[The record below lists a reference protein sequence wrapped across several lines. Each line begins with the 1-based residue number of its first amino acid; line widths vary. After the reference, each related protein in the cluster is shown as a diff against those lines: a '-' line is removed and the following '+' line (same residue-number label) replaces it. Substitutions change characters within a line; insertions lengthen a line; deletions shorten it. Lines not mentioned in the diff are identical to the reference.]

1 MLKYL
6 ELVKFL
12 SFADEYACGLNNA
25 FKNWAIYRT
34 CCHVFFLVLFPTS
47 PPPPQ
52 RLFSI
57 QHHMP
62 FQIKLNPLAAKYLV
76 STTHSLLGSCVR
88 GWGGPGKITGT
99 LLLSPALQL
108 FFSNTSFSM
117 LDMLLLDFKSP
128 EIMLLLDFKS
138 PEVMLLLDFKSPE
151 VLLAAPSS
159 FVVAFWRDLCRV
171 SLY

>member
-1 MLKYL
+1 M
-6 ELVKFL
+6 
-12 SFADEYACGLNNA
+12 
-25 FKNWAIYRT
+25 
-34 CCHVFFLVLFPTS
+34 
-47 PPPPQ
+47 
-52 RLFSI
+52 
-57 QHHMP
+57 
-62 FQIKLNPLAAKYLV
+62 
-76 STTHSLLGSCVR
+76 R

-138 PEVMLLLDFKSPE
+138 PEIMLLLDFKSPEVMLLLDFKSPE

-159 FVVAFWRDLCRV
+159 FVVAF
-171 SLY
+171 